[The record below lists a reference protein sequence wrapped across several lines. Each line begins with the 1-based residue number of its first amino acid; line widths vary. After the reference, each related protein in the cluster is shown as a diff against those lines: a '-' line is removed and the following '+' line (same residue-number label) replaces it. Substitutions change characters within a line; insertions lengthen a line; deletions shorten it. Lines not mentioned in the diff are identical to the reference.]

1 MIGSM
6 FETIGEAISSF
17 GEALASA
24 FSSITTIFYT
34 PGVDGAAGEW
44 TFLGTLSLVAVGVGL
59 VYLAYRVIRRL
70 ISLRM
75 G

>member
-6 FETIGEAISSF
+6 FETIGEAITSF
-17 GEALASA
+17 GTALANA
-24 FSSITTIFYT
+24 FTSITTIFYT
-34 PGVDGAAGEW
+34 PGVEGAAGEW